1 MEKENVYV
9 VYQCG
14 YCDGSNFME
23 ILGVYKNIGEAKKC
37 YLDNIEE
44 NIKEYDFD
52 YDEECKNFSLND
64 THNMTRLFGGGYQE
78 NWDNYIEFHIS
89 KEEVK

>member
-1 MEKENVYV
+1 MEKEDVYI

-14 YCDGSNFME
+14 YCEGSNFME
-23 ILGVYKNIGEAKKC
+23 ILGVYKNARFAEEKYFNEI
-37 YLDNIEE
+37 NE
-44 NIKEYDFD
+44 NIKDYDFSP
-52 YDEECKNFSLND
+52 DEECND
-64 THNMTRLFGGGYQE
+64 IVAETSRETRLFKGGYQE